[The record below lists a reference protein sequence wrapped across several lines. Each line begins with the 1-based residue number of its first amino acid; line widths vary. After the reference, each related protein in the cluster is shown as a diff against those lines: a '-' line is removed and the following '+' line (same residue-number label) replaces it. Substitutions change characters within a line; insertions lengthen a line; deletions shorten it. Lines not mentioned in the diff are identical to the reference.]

1 MVHSIKSANN
11 VLKETFSHLASQ
23 AGKAIFSPRKQSRP
37 VVGKLS
43 PTIAF
48 KVFDCQI
55 LPILEYGSDIWY
67 TGDDVND
74 LEKIHLKFIKST
86 LGVRKQTPT
95 PAIYGDTGRFPLI
108 IRQHIKAVKYWC
120 RILKLSQSHPV
131 RKAYNMLL
139 ELDGIASRIGV
150 PVFALSSNDPGL
162 IKFGNHRIL
171 GIQINLC
178 FYLNNQLFEYL
189 HSSGE
194 KILRVR
200 VSCAHMH

>member
-1 MVHSIKSANN
+1 MGVVYSTKSANN

-23 AGKAIFSPRKQSRP
+23 AGKAIFPLCKQSRP
-37 VVGKLS
+37 VVGTLS

-55 LPILEYGSDIWY
+55 LPILEYGSVIWY

-74 LEKIHLKFIKST
+74 LEKINLKFKKAT

-95 PAIYGDTGRFPLI
+95 PAIYWDTGRFPLI

-131 RKAYNMLL
+131 RNAYNMLL
-139 ELDGIASRIGV
+139 ELDAIG
-150 PVFALSSNDPGL
+150 FTN
-162 IKFGNHRIL
+162 
-171 GIQINLC
+171 
-178 FYLNNQLFEYL
+178 
-189 HSSGE
+189 
-194 KILRVR
+194 
-200 VSCAHMH
+200 